1 MHGYCTLFYKKTKK
15 RHFRNKGVPFVV
27 IDCLDLKAFE
37 LILLFVSLILRFLIS
52 FVPFAYNHTGNRESI
67 FEELIV
73 LYFYMYPMT
82 ERLLRSADIEFGLH

>member
-37 LILLFVSLILRFLIS
+37 LILLFVSLILRFQ
-52 FVPFAYNHTGNRESI
+52 
-67 FEELIV
+67 
-73 LYFYMYPMT
+73 M
-82 ERLLRSADIEFGLH
+82 